1 MIKVNAD
8 ILYWARESAGYSPE
22 EAVNK
27 LGIKDARGISA
38 VERLEQ
44 LEWGEVEP
52 SRNLLLKMAS
62 QYHRPLLTF
71 YMSKPPSKADIGE
84 DFRTL
89 PPDISMGTQEGILD
103 ALIRNVK
110 ARQEILRSTLEAE
123 ESLDILPWIGSVNM
137 NAGLDTVRQSITE
150 LVGFTGEDY
159 WNCPSPEAG
168 FSFIREKIESLGV
181 YVLLISNLGSH
192 TTTVDVERFRGFA
205 LSDAVMPFIVINDQ
219 DAKPAWSF
227 TLLHELVHL
236 WLGVTGVSGSAGDVA
251 IEKFCNDVAGQIL
264 LPDDKVRAL
273 GVTKEDDITHVQEL
287 ISSVSSDLNL
297 SRSMVAYRLERLD
310 MITRATWRSLTS
322 SYRAQFLTSRAAIK
336 AKARQSDGGPNYYII
351 RKHRLGATLINT
363 VGRLLSGGS
372 LSTTKAGTVLGIK
385 PKNVRKLIDFGRP
398 DAFGGI

>member
-1 MIKVNAD
+1 MTKVNAD
-8 ILYWARESAGYSPE
+8 ILTWARESAGYSSE
-22 EAVNK
+22 EAANK
-27 LGIKDARGISA
+27 LGIKDARGMSA

-44 LEWGEVEP
+44 LEWGDVEP
-52 SRNLLLKMAS
+52 SRPLLLKMAS

-71 YMSKPPSKADIGE
+71 YMNEPPSKADIGE
-84 DFRTL
+84 DFGTL

-103 ALIRNVK
+103 ALIRGVK

-123 ESLDILPWIGSVNM
+123 EGLDNLSWVGSVNM
-137 NAGLDTVRQSITE
+137 KAGLDTVKQSIIE
-150 LVGFTGEDY
+150 LAGFTGEDY
-159 WNCPSPEAG
+159 WNCSSPDAG
-168 FSFIREKIESLGV
+168 FSFIREKIESLGA
-181 YVLLISNLGSH
+181 YVLLISNLGSY

-205 LSDAVMPFIVINDQ
+205 LSDSAMPFIVINDQ

-264 LPDDKVRAL
+264 LPDEKVRAL
-273 GVTKEDDITHVQEL
+273 GITKADDITHVRDI
-287 ISSVSSDLNL
+287 ISSFSSDLNL

-310 MITRATWRSLTS
+310 MITSATWRSLTS
-322 SYRAQFLTSRAAIK
+322 SYRAQFLSRRAAIK
-336 AKARQSDGGPNYYII
+336 EKAKQTAGGPNYYVI

-372 LSTTKAGTVLGIK
+372 LSTTKAGTVLGVK
-385 PKNVRKLIDFGRP
+385 PKNVRKLIDFRRT